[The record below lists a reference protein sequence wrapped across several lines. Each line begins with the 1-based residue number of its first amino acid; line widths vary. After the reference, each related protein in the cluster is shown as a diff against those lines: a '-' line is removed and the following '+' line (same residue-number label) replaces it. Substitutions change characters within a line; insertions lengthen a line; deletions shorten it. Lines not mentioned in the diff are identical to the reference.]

1 MSSGPALPKTSLI
14 TSYTDIKRVMPRAS
28 ASQISDLVGS
38 SATSKGDR
46 IHSKADHR
54 VSAVSAVSSSGA
66 PARDKE
72 HAVLRTMRSLEGTRR
87 IPDKP
92 KKDVRDSKD
101 RDVLGAIKRPAPS
114 PPRPQSLDSSL
125 QQDKKTNKAEQRRSL
140 GADKHLAEVTEE
152 SPIKAVPAPGKWSI
166 LDDGPIEADSASV
179 VDAQPKE
186 STPKK
191 QKSPAG
197 KIHQRQPSIPSPP
210 RVRMATRPTAVA
222 AGITDRQL
230 CSGPVESPMAELRER
245 IMNMDSESSCLLI

>member
-1 MSSGPALPKTSLI
+1 MSPLRVSRRLALPKTSLI
-14 TSYTDIKRVMPRAS
+14 TSYSDIKRVMPRAS
-28 ASQISDLVGS
+28 ASQISDLAGS

-72 HAVLRTMRSLEGTRR
+72 HAVCRTMRSLEGTRR

-125 QQDKKTNKAEQRRSL
+125 QQDRKTNKAEQRRSL

-152 SPIKAVPAPGKWSI
+152 SPIKAVPAPGEWSI
-166 LDDGPIEADSASV
+166 LDDDSIKADFPERVDSQEAEVASWEDTSKTAIGPFSSSSQDG
-179 VDAQPKE
+179 D
-186 STPKK
+186 TPY
-191 QKSPAG
+191 SRCG
-197 KIHQRQPSIPSPP
+197 RYHGS
-210 RVRMATRPTAVA
+210 TAVLRSCGKSHGRA
-222 AGITDRQL
+222 ARTHHEYGQ
-230 CSGPVESPMAELRER
+230 
-245 IMNMDSESSCLLI
+245 